1 MLFVQVIGKAL
12 MLDEIINYVQS
23 LQRQVE
29 VSSRAPFKLSDAP
42 KKIQLSKFLTISLL
56 FWPQFL
62 SMKLATVNPLD
73 FSNLPTL
80 LQKDVSSNFPLLSM
94 PCPVMDQSTK

>member
-1 MLFVQVIGKAL
+1 MGF
-12 MLDEIINYVQS
+12 
-23 LQRQVE
+23 
-29 VSSRAPFKLSDAP
+29 
-42 KKIQLSKFLTISLL
+42 IQLSEFLPISLF

-80 LQKDVSSNFPLLSM
+80 LQKDVSLDFPLLSM
-94 PCPVMDQSTK
+94 PCPVIDQSTKLVDYSHMALSKFRYSKLGLLTAEL